1 MGKHVFPAR
10 ATPIVDRTEADDAG
24 RPLVDAAVTQ
34 LAHQLMEAGLEGLS
48 ERERRVILHIA
59 KRRQVSRD
67 VNRVLVEHQTFG
79 ERLADR
85 VAQLGGSWGFILVF
99 AGMLVAWVV
108 VNSVVLARTS
118 AFDPYPYIFLNLILS
133 MVAALQAPVIL
144 MSQNRQAARDRVA
157 AGLDYEIN
165 LKAEVEIMALHD
177 KLDHIRMERLEGM
190 LAAQSAQIEAIAQAV
205 GVCPAKPHATSLIPG
220 QRLS

>member
-1 MGKHVFPAR
+1 
-10 ATPIVDRTEADDAG
+10 
-24 RPLVDAAVTQ
+24 
-34 LAHQLMEAGLEGLS
+34 MEAGLEGLS

-59 KRRQVSRD
+59 KRCHVSRD
-67 VNRVLVEHQTFG
+67 VNRVLVEHQTFD

-99 AGMLVAWVV
+99 TGMLGAWVV
-108 VNSVVLARTS
+108 VNTFILGRAD

-177 KLDHIRMERLEGM
+177 KLDRIRMERLEGV
-190 LAAQSAQIEAIAQAV
+190 LDAQSTQIEAIAKAV
-205 GVCPAKPHATSLIPG
+205 GIASAKPVTD
-220 QRLS
+220 

>member
-1 MGKHVFPAR
+1 MSDRAPATDTIPPSVPALPIASGKP
-10 ATPIVDRTEADDAG
+10 PVDG
-24 RPLVDAAVTQ
+24 AVTH
-34 LAHQLMEAGLEGLS
+34 LARQLMEAGLEGLS

-59 KRRQVSRD
+59 KRCHVARD

-79 ERLADR
+79 ECLADR

-99 AGMLVAWVV
+99 TGMLGTWVV
-108 VNSVVLARTS
+108 VNTVILGRADG
-118 AFDPYPYIFLNLILS
+118 FDPYPYIFLNLILS

-177 KLDHIRMERLEGM
+177 KLDRIRMERLEGV
-190 LAAQSAQIEAIAQAV
+190 LDAQSTQIEAIAKAV
-205 GVCPAKPHATSLIPG
+205 GIRPTESAPD
-220 QRLS
+220 

>member
-1 MGKHVFPAR
+1 MDNRAPATGTVPRSATAGPLAAGKP
-10 ATPIVDRTEADDAG
+10 PVDG
-24 RPLVDAAVTQ
+24 AVTR
-34 LAHQLMEAGLEGLS
+34 LARQLMEAGLEGLS

-59 KRRQVSRD
+59 KRCHVSRD

-99 AGMLVAWVV
+99 TGMLGAWVV
-108 VNSVVLARTS
+108 VNTVILGRADG
-118 AFDPYPYIFLNLILS
+118 FDPYPYIFLNLILS

-144 MSQNRQAARDRVA
+144 MSQNRQAVRDRLA

-177 KLDHIRMERLEGM
+177 KLDRIRMEGLEGM
-190 LAAQSAQIEAIAQAV
+190 LAAQSTQIEAIAKAV
-205 GVCPAKPHATSLIPG
+205 GIDPARPVPD
-220 QRLS
+220 

>member
-1 MGKHVFPAR
+1 MNDSAPATGTIPPSAPAGPIAAGKPS
-10 ATPIVDRTEADDAG
+10 VDG
-24 RPLVDAAVTQ
+24 AVTN
-34 LAHQLMEAGLEGLS
+34 LARQLMEAGLEGLS

-59 KRRQVSRD
+59 KRCHVSRD

-99 AGMLVAWVV
+99 TGMLGAWVV
-108 VNSVVLARTS
+108 VNTVILGRADG
-118 AFDPYPYIFLNLILS
+118 FDPYPYIFLNLILS

-144 MSQNRQAARDRVA
+144 MSQNRQAARDRLA

-177 KLDHIRMERLEGM
+177 KLDRIRMERLEGM
-190 LAAQSAQIEAIAQAV
+190 LEAQSERIEAIAKAV
-205 GVCPAKPHATSLIPG
+205 RIRPTESVPD
-220 QRLS
+220 